1 MSTTL
6 EAKILAALKPGGML
20 TIATIALNAQIA
32 EWEAKRAALEL
43 QRRDFAFEN
52 LRNEWQIT
60 PAGRRAA
67 TR

>member
-20 TIATIALNAQIA
+20 TIALNVQIA